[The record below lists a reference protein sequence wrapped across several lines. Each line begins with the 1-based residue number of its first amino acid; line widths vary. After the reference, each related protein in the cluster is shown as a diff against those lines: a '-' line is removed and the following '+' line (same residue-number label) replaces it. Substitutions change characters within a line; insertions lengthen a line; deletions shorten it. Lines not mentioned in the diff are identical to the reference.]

1 MGGVPV
7 TTFGLALTLDVLEAL
22 FEGKKVVLLA
32 KDVRFVLE
40 IDPAEL
46 AMSKD
51 MIEKAMLMHMHAS
64 PLVN

>member
-1 MGGVPV
+1 M

>member
-1 MGGVPV
+1 M
-7 TTFGLALTLDVLEAL
+7 TTFGLVLTLDVLEAL

-46 AMSKD
+46 AMSRD
-51 MIEKAMLMHMHAS
+51 MIEKAMLLHMHAPPS
-64 PLVN
+64 VN

>member
-1 MGGVPV
+1 M

-22 FEGKKVVLLA
+22 FQGKKVVLLA

-46 AMSKD
+46 AMSRD

>member
-1 MGGVPV
+1 VGGVSV

>member
-1 MGGVPV
+1 V

>member
-1 MGGVPV
+1 M
-7 TTFGLALTLDVLEAL
+7 LTLDVLEAL

-32 KDVRFVLE
+32 QDVRFVLE

-46 AMSKD
+46 AMSRD
-51 MIEKAMLMHMHAS
+51 MIEKAMLMHMHAP

>member
-1 MGGVPV
+1 VGGVSV
-7 TTFGLALTLDVLEAL
+7 TTFGLVLTLDVLEAL